1 MSNISFKDNYIAGE
15 IFRDIARSIAKIAH
29 HGAVDKSGD
38 EYFQH
43 PLRVAGM
50 VEKES
55 PLNDIAIAAAYLH
68 DVLED
73 TTWTETDIRSQ
84 FAAFERAPVDRL
96 ITVVTLL
103 TRTKDNVE
111 TYYEDIK
118 KDPDALTVKLC
129 DIRDNT
135 DPVRLAK
142 LSEENQIR
150 LIKKYSKAK
159 EKMS

>member
-1 MSNISFKDNYIAGE
+1 MDFKDDFSADYA
-15 IFRDIARSIAKIAH
+15 FREIARSIAKIAH

-43 PLRVAGM
+43 PLRVAEM
-50 VEKES
+50 VKKEM
-55 PLNDIAIAAAYLH
+55 PGNTIAAAAAYLH

-73 TTWTETDIRSQ
+73 TEWTETNIREM
-84 FAAFERAPVDRL
+84 FAAFPKESVDKL
-96 ITVVTLL
+96 INAVVLL

-118 KDPDALTVKLC
+118 KNEVALVVKLC

-135 DPVRLAK
+135 DPTRLAK
-142 LSEENQIR
+142 LSDENQIR

-159 EKMS
+159 EKLS